1 MEDVDAVVPGT
12 LSDCGVAA
20 VDLCELRLYDSCG
33 RTRQKHTT
41 TGCERGVPSR
51 AGSESDGPLPFVRLT
66 GR

>member
-41 TGCERGVPSR
+41 TGCERG
-51 AGSESDGPLPFVRLT
+51 F
-66 GR
+66 